1 MLRKKTNVVQV
12 GGVAIGGGHPI
23 AIQSMCNTDTRDVKA
38 TVAQIHE
45 LEQAGCE
52 LIRVAI
58 PDMVAAKAI
67 GAIKN
72 EISIPLVGDI
82 HFDYRLAL
90 TAMEQGVDKIRI
102 NPGNIGD
109 EAHTKAVVEMAKAKK
124 IPLRIG
130 VNNGSLEPK
139 IIEKYGGNTPEGLV
153 ESAMNHVRLLEKY
166 DFHNI
171 AISLKASDIAYTLEA
186 YRRLS
191 EQVSY
196 PLHIGITE
204 AGTQFGGTIKSAVGI
219 GILLSEGLGDTLRVS
234 LTADPVE
241 EIYVAKE
248 ILKSLGLRNFG
259 VTLVS
264 CPTCGRTEVD
274 LIPIAEAVEAHCK
287 SLKKNI
293 KVAVMGCAVNGP
305 GEARDADVGIACG
318 KGEGLLFKKG
328 EIVMKLKEEE
338 LLGVLLK
345 EIDAM

>member
-1 MLRKKTNVVQV
+1 MVRKKTNIVNV
-12 GGVAIGGGHPI
+12 GGVAIGGNNPI
-23 AIQSMCNTDTRDVKA
+23 SIQSMCNTDTRDVKA
-38 TVAQIHE
+38 TIAQIHA
-45 LEQAGCE
+45 LERVGCE

-58 PDMVAAKAI
+58 PDMAAAEAVS
-67 GAIKN
+67 AIKN

-90 TAMEQGVDKIRI
+90 TAMERGIDKIRI
-102 NPGNIGD
+102 NPGNIGN
-109 EAHTKAVVEMAKAKK
+109 EEHTKAVVAMAKAKK

-130 VNNGSLEPK
+130 VNNGSLEPQ
-139 IIEKYGGNTPEGLV
+139 IIQKYGGNTPEGLV
-153 ESAMNHVRLLEKY
+153 ESAMAHIKILEKY
-166 DFHNI
+166 DFYDTI
-171 AISLKASDIAYTLEA
+171 VSLKASDILYTLKA
-186 YRRLS
+186 YRLLA

-204 AGTQFGGTIKSAVGI
+204 AGTQFGGTIKSSVGI

-234 LTADPVE
+234 LTANPVE
-241 EIYVAKE
+241 EVRVAKE

-274 LIPIAEAVEAHCK
+274 LIPIATAVEEHCN

-305 GEARDADVGIACG
+305 GEARDADIGIACG

-328 EIVMKLKEEE
+328 EIVMKLKEDE
-338 LLGVLLK
+338 LLSALLR
-345 EIDAM
+345 EIDAI